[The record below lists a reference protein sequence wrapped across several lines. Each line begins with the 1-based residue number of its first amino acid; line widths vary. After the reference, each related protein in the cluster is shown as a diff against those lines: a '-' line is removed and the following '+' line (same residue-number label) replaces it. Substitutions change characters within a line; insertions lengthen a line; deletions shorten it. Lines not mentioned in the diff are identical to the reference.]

1 MSIAI
6 VVDKLLTGFDA
17 PRNTVLYLAKDLKD
31 HNLLQA
37 IARVNRLYSN
47 EQKPKTAGF
56 IIDYSENAKNL
67 RDAMELFGSFEE
79 GDVEN
84 TLFDIDEKIAE
95 LEQNYA
101 EVHGHFHGIDTS
113 DTEAL
118 ITRLQEKVDRDLF
131 YEDLRAFLRSFDEC
145 LALKEFPS
153 KFGDKLDL
161 YRREME
167 TLLRLRRSVTLRYA
181 DKVDLGEYRRSL
193 VKILDKYVDA
203 NGIELLTAPIDLSDK
218 ELFSTAV
225 DTLGSDNAK
234 AEAIAA
240 QTEKTISEK
249 YKDADPALYKRFSER
264 IRSIIDEMRS
274 GRMEDVKALQM
285 LKEVSAE
292 ALEKKTAGLPKP
304 IEEDEGAA
312 ILYRNVTL
320 FDEDDKKAD
329 IVLGLT
335 DIVHKEAIVDWH
347 KNPEVQRVMLNK
359 LDDYLY
365 DTVKK
370 VWSVELSN
378 EDIRFVAEK
387 VVDLAKKNPQSF
399 SV

>member
-1 MSIAI
+1 
-6 VVDKLLTGFDA
+6 
-17 PRNTVLYLAKDLKD
+17 
-31 HNLLQA
+31 
-37 IARVNRLYSN
+37 
-47 EQKPKTAGF
+47 
-56 IIDYSENAKNL
+56 
-67 RDAMELFGSFEE
+67 
-79 GDVEN
+79 
-84 TLFDIDEKIAE
+84 
-95 LEQNYA
+95 
-101 EVHGHFHGIDTS
+101 
-113 DTEAL
+113 
-118 ITRLQEKVDRDLF
+118 
-131 YEDLRAFLRSFDEC
+131 
-145 LALKEFPS
+145 
-153 KFGDKLDL
+153 
-161 YRREME
+161 
-167 TLLRLRRSVTLRYA
+167 
-181 DKVDLGEYRRSL
+181 
-193 VKILDKYVDA
+193 
-203 NGIELLTAPIDLSDK
+203 
-218 ELFSTAV
+218 
-225 DTLGSDNAK
+225 
-234 AEAIAA
+234 
-240 QTEKTISEK
+240 
-249 YKDADPALYKRFSER
+249 
-264 IRSIIDEMRS
+264 MRS
-274 GRMEDVKALQM
+274 GRMEDVKALKM

>member
-1 MSIAI
+1 M
-6 VVDKLLTGFDA
+6 
-17 PRNTVLYLAKDLKD
+17 
-31 HNLLQA
+31 
-37 IARVNRLYSN
+37 
-47 EQKPKTAGF
+47 
-56 IIDYSENAKNL
+56 
-67 RDAMELFGSFEE
+67 
-79 GDVEN
+79 
-84 TLFDIDEKIAE
+84 
-95 LEQNYA
+95 
-101 EVHGHFHGIDTS
+101 
-113 DTEAL
+113 

-274 GRMEDVKALQM
+274 RRMEDVKALQM